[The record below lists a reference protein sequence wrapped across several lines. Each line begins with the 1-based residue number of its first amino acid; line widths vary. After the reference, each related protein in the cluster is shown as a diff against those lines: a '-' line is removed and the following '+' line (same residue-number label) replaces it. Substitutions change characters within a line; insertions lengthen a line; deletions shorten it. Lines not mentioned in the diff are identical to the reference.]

1 MHKDRAFTCDQSMRM
16 ALAGGGDG
24 GVCRQ
29 GRRWHVRLSHI
40 ARGPEGVGDAPPPRP
55 TAPLPATTSHT
66 VSPNQSTLPPVRVSF
81 DEFCKVVV
89 GPKPTATP
97 TVEEAAL
104 STDDAPTPA
113 PAQEKPAQE
122 APAQEKPAAALVPGT
137 KPPADR
143 STTAS
148 IARAKQA
155 PVTTPRG
162 YA

>member
-1 MHKDRAFTCDQSMRM
+1 MVEYADKD
-16 ALAGGGDG
+16 GDG
-24 GVCRQ
+24 MCA
-29 GRRWHVRLSHI
+29 SHTSPGGQ
-40 ARGPEGVGDAPPPRP
+40 RGLGTRPHHAPPPHHQPPHPIPCHLTNLRF
-55 TAPLPATTSHT
+55 
-66 VSPNQSTLPPVRVSF
+66 PPVRVSF
-81 DEFCKVVV
+81 DEFCKVVI
-89 GPKPTATP
+89 GPKPTVTP

-137 KPPADR
+137 KPAADR